1 MGRFWESVDPCLKPT
16 IPLGDVIDPAE
27 AIDALLA
34 ELHRQKAAGVR
45 RVSVSED
52 SLRALKVMAGTA
64 PAAMAPVAPSTST
77 GRPTSASPAAAST
90 RPIHVQPVSAPSAP
104 VAPKITVNVAPAKAL
119 PAPPVLT
126 LPPGTPAERL
136 AWVHARIAE
145 CAVLR
150 EHLKAGEKP
159 VVGHGSPKAKVLFV
173 GEAPNM
179 EEAEA
184 GRVFV
189 GDAGNL
195 LRRIFAAAALAEE
208 DVYVT
213 SLMGWRP
220 EPPTAHGKR
229 PPNAAEVAFNLPYLR
244 AQVEAIQPKVVVAL
258 GAQAFEAMTQSKSTI
273 KQERGRWHEF
283 AGCPLMPTFHPSY
296 LLHNGSLAAKRTV
309 WEDFLQVL
317 EKLGVEP
324 TAKQRG
330 YFLAPPTAPSGDGS

>member
-1 MGRFWESVDPCLKPT
+1 MRITGENPADMGRFWESVDPCLKPT

-52 SLRALKVMAGTA
+52 SLKALKVMAGTA
-64 PAAMAPVAPSTST
+64 PAAVVPLAPSTST

-90 RPIHVQPVSAPSAP
+90 RPIHVQPASAPSAP

-195 LRRIFAAAALAEE
+195 LRRILVAAALAEGAVIATE
-208 DVYVT
+208 VDVTAVT
-213 SLMGWRP
+213 
-220 EPPTAHGKR
+220 ETAVEVTVVPLESTTR
-229 PPNAAEVAFNLPYLR
+229 AVMFCAPAEVGTHVIEYGA
-244 AQVEAIQPKVVVAL
+244 VV
-258 GAQAFEAMTQSKSTI
+258 STPMSVVP
-273 KQERGRWHEF
+273 
-283 AGCPLMPTFHPSY
+283 A
-296 LLHNGSLAAKRTV
+296 
-309 WEDFLQVL
+309 
-317 EKLGVEP
+317 
-324 TAKQRG
+324 
-330 YFLAPPTAPSGDGS
+330 